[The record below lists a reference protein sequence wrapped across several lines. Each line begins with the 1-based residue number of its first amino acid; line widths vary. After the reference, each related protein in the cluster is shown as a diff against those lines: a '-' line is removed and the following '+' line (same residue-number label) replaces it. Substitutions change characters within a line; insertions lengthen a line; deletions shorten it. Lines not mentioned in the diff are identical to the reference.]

1 MFARLGGG
9 HLAKPI
15 VAIVG
20 RPNVGKSTLFNKIAG
35 KRISIVEDH
44 PGVTRDRIYT
54 EVEWLDKTFTLID
67 TGGIE
72 PYSEDAI
79 VKQMKRQA
87 EVAIETA
94 EVIVFLVDGQ
104 EGITP
109 SDHEV
114 ANLLRRTKKKIIL
127 AVNKIDAPKYKDNVY
142 EFYNLGLGEPMG
154 ISSGQALGLGDLL
167 DEIVKSFPPEG
178 EEVYDEYTI
187 KVAVVGKPNVGKSS
201 LVNNILGE
209 ERVIV
214 SNVPGTTRDAI
225 DTPFAVGDTKYVF
238 IDTAG
243 MRKRGKV
250 FESIE
255 RYSVVRSL
263 TAIERADVCL
273 MLIDAK
279 EGVTEQDSK
288 IAGYIHDQGKA
299 VVIVVNKW
307 DVVEKDDK
315 TIEKYKADIKKEL
328 SFMDYAPMIFISA
341 LTGQR
346 VHKVIELI
354 DHVSNQHAMRIST
367 GMLNDIINEAVL
379 MNQPAISGG
388 RRLKVYYTTQVSV
401 KPPTFALFV
410 NEPSLM
416 HFSYQR
422 YLENQLRK
430 AFSFEGTPVRFL
442 LRKRE

>member
-1 MFARLGGG
+1 M
-9 HLAKPI
+9 AKSI

-20 RPNVGKSTLFNKIAG
+20 RPNVGKSTLFNKLAG

-54 EVEWLDKTFTLID
+54 EVQWQDRKFTLID

-72 PYSEDAI
+72 PYSEDLI
-79 VKQMKRQA
+79 LKQMKQQA

-94 EVIVFLVDGQ
+94 EVIIFLVDGQ

-109 SDHEV
+109 SDREV
-114 ANLLRRTKKKIIL
+114 ANLLRRTRKNIIL
-127 AVNKIDAPKYKDNVY
+127 AVNKIDAPKYKDNIY

-167 DEIVKSFPPEG
+167 DEIIKNLSPE
-178 EEVYDEYTI
+178 EEEMYDEYTI

-201 LVNNILGE
+201 LVNKILGE
-209 ERVIV
+209 QRVIV
-214 SNVPGTTRDAI
+214 SDIPGTTRDAI
-225 DTPFAVGDTKYVF
+225 DTPFTIGEDKYVF

-243 MRKRGKV
+243 MRKKGKV

-255 RYSVVRSL
+255 RYSVIRSL

-273 MLIDAK
+273 MLIDGK
-279 EGVTEQDSK
+279 EGVSEQDSK

-299 VVIVVNKW
+299 AVIIVNKW
-307 DVVEKDDK
+307 DIVEKDDK
-315 TIEKYKADIKKEL
+315 TVDKYKAEIRNEL
-328 SFMDYAPMIFISA
+328 SFMEYAPILFISA

-346 VHKVIELI
+346 VNKVLELVN
-354 DHVSNQHAMRIST
+354 HVSDQHALRITT
-367 GMLNDIINEAVL
+367 GMLNDVINEAVL
-379 MNQPAISGG
+379 TNQPAVSGG
-388 RRLKVYYTTQVSV
+388 RRLKLYYATQVSI

-422 YLENQLRK
+422 YLENQIRK
-430 AFSFEGTPVRFL
+430 AFSFEGTPIRYL
-442 LRKRE
+442 LRERE

>member
-1 MFARLGGG
+1 
-9 HLAKPI
+9 LAKSI

-20 RPNVGKSTLFNKIAG
+20 RPNVGKSTLFNKLAG

-54 EVEWLDKTFTLID
+54 EVQWQDRKFTLID

-72 PYSEDAI
+72 PYSEDLI
-79 VKQMKRQA
+79 LKQMKQQA

-94 EVIVFLVDGQ
+94 EVIIFLVDGQ

-109 SDHEV
+109 SDREV
-114 ANLLRRTKKKIIL
+114 ANLLRRTRKNIIL
-127 AVNKIDAPKYKDNVY
+127 AVNKIDAPKYKDNIY

-167 DEIVKSFPPEG
+167 DEIIKNLSPE
-178 EEVYDEYTI
+178 EEEMYDEYTI

-201 LVNNILGE
+201 LVNKILGE
-209 ERVIV
+209 QRVIV
-214 SNVPGTTRDAI
+214 SDIPGTTRDAI
-225 DTPFAVGDTKYVF
+225 DTPFTIGEDKYVF

-243 MRKRGKV
+243 MRKKGKV

-255 RYSVVRSL
+255 RYSVIRSL

-273 MLIDAK
+273 MLIDGK
-279 EGVTEQDSK
+279 EGVSEQDSK

-299 VVIVVNKW
+299 AVIIVNKW
-307 DVVEKDDK
+307 DIVEKDDK
-315 TIEKYKADIKKEL
+315 TVDKYKAEIRNEL
-328 SFMDYAPMIFISA
+328 SFMEYAPILFISA

-346 VHKVIELI
+346 VNKVLELVN
-354 DHVSNQHAMRIST
+354 HVSDQHALRITT
-367 GMLNDIINEAVL
+367 GMLNDVINEAVL
-379 MNQPAISGG
+379 TNQPAVSGG
-388 RRLKVYYTTQVSV
+388 RRLKLYYATQVSI

-422 YLENQLRK
+422 YLENQIRK
-430 AFSFEGTPVRFL
+430 AFSFEGTPIRFL
-442 LRKRE
+442 LRERE